1 MSNNPDLPL
10 HLHRPLLRQRLHD
23 PAIEHRRVSP
33 RKRDLVRQILGQ
45 QGNHVA
51 VSIGV
56 QARRVL
62 ELRVLVAA
70 LRLPGDRE
78 LEVERCTQK
87 KKKHM
92 SEPSW
97 GVVDFIPP
105 PLARGEGGGG

>member
-1 MSNNPDLPL
+1 MSKTPDLLL
-10 HLHRPLLRQRLHD
+10 HPHRPLLRQRLHD

-51 VSIGV
+51 VPIGV

-87 KKKHM
+87 KHVRAELGSTGFHSAASRK
-92 SEPSW
+92 
-97 GVVDFIPP
+97 
-105 PLARGEGGGG
+105 GGGGGGG